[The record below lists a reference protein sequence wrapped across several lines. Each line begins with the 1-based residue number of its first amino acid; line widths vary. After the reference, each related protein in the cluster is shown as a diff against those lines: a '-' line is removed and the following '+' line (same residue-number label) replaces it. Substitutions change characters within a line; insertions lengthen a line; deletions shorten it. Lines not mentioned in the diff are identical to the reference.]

1 MSCLRNKNILSV
13 GWWQRWLMAGRLVW
27 GLFGDYRV
35 PFYLKL
41 IPLSAVV
48 YFFSPYDLLPDLVIP
63 GLGQV
68 DDLLVLFLACR
79 FFIMLAPESVVREH
93 QEKIVSRHYQL

>member
-1 MSCLRNKNILSV
+1 MSRLRNKNILSV
-13 GWWQRWLMAGRLVW
+13 AWWQRWLMAGRLGW
-27 GLFGDYRV
+27 GLLGDRRV
-35 PFYLKL
+35 PLYLKL
-41 IPLSAVV
+41 IPLAAVA

-68 DDLLVLFLACR
+68 DDLLVIFLACR
-79 FFIMLAPESVVREH
+79 LFIMLAPEGVVREH

>member
-1 MSCLRNKNILSV
+1 
-13 GWWQRWLMAGRLVW
+13 MAGRLCW
-27 GLFGDYRV
+27 GLMRDSRV

-41 IPLSAVV
+41 VPLAAVV

-68 DDLLVLFLACR
+68 DDLLVIFLACR
-79 FFIMLAPESVVREH
+79 LFFVLVPGEIVREH
-93 QEKIVSRHYQL
+93 QEKIVSQHYQI

>member
-1 MSCLRNKNILSV
+1 MSRLNNKNLFSSPA
-13 GWWQRWLMAGRLVW
+13 WWQRLFVAGRLCW
-27 GLFGDYRV
+27 SLMGDRRV

-41 IPLSAVV
+41 IPLAAVI

-68 DDLLVLFLACR
+68 DDLLVIFLACR
-79 FFIMLAPESVVREH
+79 LFFSLVPKEIIREH
-93 QEKIVSRHYQL
+93 QER